1 MNKQVFYDFN
11 LERVVSEVIKA
22 NARRVLIQL
31 PNGMK
36 NYISYIINHLKEK
49 LKGNVELFVSTSH
62 TYGACDIA
70 EDEALRIGAD
80 LIVHFGHTPHPLYP
94 KPKVRTLFIEAFI
107 DIKPSASL
115 IDKLVDKLRNLGL
128 SRVGL
133 AASLQYIKYI
143 NHLALELE
151 EKNFTVIVGRS
162 KYENLM
168 YPGQV
173 LGCEYSCM
181 LNIENRVDGFIVVS
195 GGKFHQLGASLIT
208 SKPVIGVDPHREEV
222 YDMNSIRN
230 VTLRKRY
237 YKIMK
242 AMDAKN
248 WGIILGMK
256 PGQFNYNAYR
266 ELINLL
272 NSRGKEYIVFT
283 ANEINQHILRNIDTE
298 YIDVF
303 VVIACP
309 RVVIDDLADYP
320 KPVLTLGEAF
330 MALTGRLDKYLFR

>member
-1 MNKQVFYDFN
+1 MDKQVLYDFN
-11 LERVVSEVIKA
+11 LERVVSEVIET

-36 NYISYIINHLKEK
+36 NYIPYIINYLKEK
-49 LKGNVELFVSTSH
+49 LRGNVELFVSTSH

-107 DIKPSASL
+107 NIKPSVNL
-115 IDKLVDKLRNLGL
+115 IDKLVNKLHDLGL

-133 AASLQYIKYI
+133 AASLQYIKYM
-143 NHLALELE
+143 NYLALELE
-151 EKNFTVIVGRS
+151 KRNFTVIVGRN

-173 LGCEYSCM
+173 LGCEYSCI
-181 LNIENRVDGFIVVS
+181 LSIENRVDGFIVVS
-195 GGKFHQLGASLIT
+195 GGKFHQLGASLVT

-222 YDMNSIRN
+222 YDMSSMRDI
-230 VTLRKRY
+230 TLRKRY

-242 AMDAKN
+242 AMDAEN
-248 WGIILGMK
+248 WGIVLGIK
-256 PGQFNYNAYR
+256 PGQFNYNAYG

-272 NSRGKEYIVFT
+272 NNKGKKYIVFT

-298 YIDVF
+298 YIEVF